1 MAMLSPLPVRNGVNA
16 TRLRLPATGPW
27 PTVAAYLLERFGHV
41 DPEGILRRFAQQE
54 IVDHT
59 GQPLTTHTTLGKHDF
74 IWYYRS
80 LPTETPIPFE
90 AKILHQDEH
99 LIALDKPHF
108 LPTTPGGKYIQES
121 ALVRLR
127 NQTGIDDLVPMHRLD
142 RATAGVILFAA
153 NPATRGAYQTLFE
166 RREIRKSYQAV
177 VPLDPGSGLETGRVL
192 TQGDIL
198 TEHTPEKLQEI
209 ISGLPMDFEN
219 RMTKVK
225 GQLRSVVESG
235 PPNARTHIR
244 LTARGHSNGHFKGL
258 SVALLDLDP
267 LTGKTHQ
274 LRVHLASLGLGI
286 INDPFYP
293 RLWDLAPDDYARPL
307 QLLAKAIAFT
317 DPLTGI
323 ERRFTS
329 ELELSESP
337 LGNENRV

>member
-16 TRLRLPATGPW
+16 TRLRLPGTGPW

-41 DPEGILRRFAQQE
+41 DPEGILRRFEQQE
-54 IVDHT
+54 IVGLA
-59 GQPLTTHTTLGKHDF
+59 GQPLHAGTPLGEHEF

-80 LPTETPIPFE
+80 LPTETRIPFE
-90 AKILHQDEH
+90 ARILHQDDH
-99 LIALDKPHF
+99 LVVVDKPHF
-108 LPTTPGGKYIQES
+108 LPTTPGGKFIQES

-127 NQTGIDDLVPMHRLD
+127 NHTGIDDLVPMHRLD

-177 VPLDPGSGLETGRVL
+177 VALEPGAGLETGKVL
-192 TQGDIL
+192 AAGDVIA
-198 TEHTPEKLQEI
+198 EHDSQELEELLER
-209 ISGLPMDFEN
+209 LPMDFEN
-219 RMTKVK
+219 RMSKVK
-225 GQLRSVVESG
+225 GQLRSVVEEG
-235 PPNARTHIR
+235 PANARTHIR
-244 LTARGHSNGHFKGL
+244 LAARGRSTGYFKGL
-258 SVALLDLDP
+258 DVALLDLDP

-286 INDPFYP
+286 INDAFYP

-307 QLLAKAIAFT
+307 QLLATSIAFT
-317 DPLTGI
+317 DPLTGS

-329 ELELSESP
+329 ELTLSESP
-337 LGNENRV
+337 RGA